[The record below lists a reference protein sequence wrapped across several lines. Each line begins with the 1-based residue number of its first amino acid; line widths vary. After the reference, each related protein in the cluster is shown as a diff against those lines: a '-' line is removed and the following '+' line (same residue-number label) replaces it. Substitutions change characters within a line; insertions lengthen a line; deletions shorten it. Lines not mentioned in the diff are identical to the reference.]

1 MMPIANAKSF
11 ENFYASRS
19 ESYQNCS
26 IHTIGLFVFSRHAIV
41 SNKSSDFS
49 ALHVPR
55 LHEVQLC
62 TVYMNRDKNLPSA
75 GHYFHLLGCS
85 QPYHTYFPFHDQVIP
100 EITELI

>member
-1 MMPIANAKSF
+1 MQKVLNIFMQVLVKVIKIAQFK
-11 ENFYASRS
+11 
-19 ESYQNCS
+19 
-26 IHTIGLFVFSRHAIV
+26 TIDLFVFSRHAIV

>member
-1 MMPIANAKSF
+1 MQKVLNIFMQVLVKVIKIAQFK
-11 ENFYASRS
+11 
-19 ESYQNCS
+19 
-26 IHTIGLFVFSRHAIV
+26 TIDLFVFSRHAIV

-75 GHYFHLLGCS
+75 GHYFHLLGDFPMKSKKPLCPTQQCS
-85 QPYHTYFPFHDQVIP
+85 QP
-100 EITELI
+100 